1 MPKINQL
8 DSHLANMIAAGEV
21 VERPAS
27 VVKELVENSI
37 DAGATHI
44 TVTSIEGGIKE
55 IVVTDDGCGMS
66 SEDALL
72 AFGRHATSKLHN
84 EKDLFRISTLGFR
97 GEAIPSIASVSE
109 FSLLT
114 SEGEGGYEVIYKAG
128 QKISS
133 GPKAAPKGTT
143 IHVKNLFFNTPARL
157 KYLKAT
163 STELSAISDL
173 MMKFALSNPNISF
186 TLKNE
191 NQVLIKTTG
200 NGDVVRLFGELYG
213 YNIAKNLM
221 IKEYKCFAYTLKACL
236 VKSMINRSNKKE
248 MTTICNGRYV
258 KSYKL
263 NDAITE
269 AYQTYI
275 PSTRYPISC
284 VYLTLEPML
293 VDVNVHPS
301 KAIIKISNEDE
312 IAASLKGM
320 AQSMLKE
327 ANMIPL
333 IKEEKKENYS
343 EQLSFVKETFNN
355 KPIEEDMKTN
365 DSIKTYKISDE
376 ISSFSNVF
384 EENTTKF
391 DEDIQIPKE
400 EDLKTLIDDV
410 KTVKADDKYESPN
423 MTKTERLP
431 YLEYVGQVHGTYLI
445 FQNDMGMYIIDQ
457 HAAAERI
464 NYEKYYNILSH
475 PSNIKTPL
483 LIPYPL
489 EFSPS
494 EMIFIDA
501 NMDKL
506 NEIGITLSQIGAN
519 SYAVRE
525 VPYWMDFDN
534 IDTFIHN
541 LIDSFYED
549 KEVSIIKQRDRV
561 SKQIACKSS
570 IKANKALGQTEAMAL
585 VEQLNKC
592 NNPYTCPHGR
602 PTIIRLEKEYLEKL
616 FLREM

>member
-44 TVTSIEGGIKE
+44 TVSVLEGGIKE
-55 IVVTDDGCGMS
+55 ISVIDDGCGMS

-72 AFGRHATSKLHN
+72 AFGRHATSKIHS
-84 EKDLFRISTLGFR
+84 ERDLFRISTLGFR

-109 FSLLT
+109 MTLLT
-114 SEGEGGYEVIYKAG
+114 SEGIEGYEVIYSAG
-128 QKISS
+128 KKVSN

-143 IHVKNLFFNTPARL
+143 ITVRNLFFNTPARL
-157 KYLKAT
+157 KYLKTT
-163 STELSAISDL
+163 STELAAISDL
-173 MMKFALSNPNISF
+173 MMKFSLSNPNIAF
-186 TLKNE
+186 TLKSE
-191 NQVLIKTTG
+191 GQTLINTSG
-200 NGDVVRLFGELYG
+200 RGDLVRLFGELYG

-221 IKEYKCFAYTLKACL
+221 ISEYKSFAYNLKVCL
-236 VKSMINRSNKKE
+236 VKSTINRSNKKE
-248 MTTICNGRYV
+248 MTTICNNRYV

-263 NDAITE
+263 NDALVE

-275 PSTRYPISC
+275 PNTRYPISC

-293 VDVNVHPS
+293 VDVNIHPS

-312 IAASLKGM
+312 IARTLKGM
-320 AQSMLKE
+320 AQRLLKE

-333 IKEEKKENYS
+333 IKEENKYTEARQQTFINESFKNETMFDKVLESQIDTNTINLEEEAIKYS
-343 EQLSFVKETFNN
+343 EA
-355 KPIEEDMKTN
+355 
-365 DSIKTYKISDE
+365 SIKSLPAEEE
-376 ISSFSNVF
+376 ITKE
-384 EENTTKF
+384 EENVDPT
-391 DEDIQIPKE
+391 P
-400 EDLKTLIDDV
+400 EDL
-410 KTVKADDKYESPN
+410 KYESPS
-423 MTKTERLP
+423 MMKTSRLP

-445 FQNDMGMYIIDQ
+445 FQNDSGMYIMDQ

-475 PSNIKTPL
+475 PSDVKTPL

-489 EFSPS
+489 EFSPA
-494 EMIFIDA
+494 EMIFVEE
-501 NMDKL
+501 NLDKL
-506 NEIGITLSQIGAN
+506 ASLGIIMSQISAN
-519 SYAVRE
+519 AYAVRE

-534 IDTFIHN
+534 IDTFVHN

-549 KEVSIIKQRDRV
+549 KEISIIKQRDRI

-570 IKANKALGQTEAMAL
+570 IKANHNVDQREAMGL
-585 VEQLNKC
+585 VAQLNKC

-602 PTIIRLEKEYLEKL
+602 PTIIRLDKDYLEKL